1 MRQSCG
7 RGSCLPGAVTVS
19 GEAVPLSA
27 DEWQLSW
34 IDGVCLNSLASSAG
48 AWGTPVAQKWVSD
61 QGERRSLH
69 RCHANSSALQLRQCG
84 WLYFVAVTP
93 SFPGS
98 RLWLSCFRIFR
109 FLHHRTGR
117 EENRANATHAVTIL
131 SCSPLSC
138 SQLGTDNGHNCM

>member
-98 RLWLSCFRIFR
+98 RLWLSCFRIPFPSSQNWAGR
-109 FLHHRTGR
+109 KQSKCHTRSHHPFLF
-117 EENRANATHAVTIL
+117 
-131 SCSPLSC
+131 SPL
-138 SQLGTDNGHNCM
+138 LLTAGDR